1 MDTLG
6 IDIGTVSVKYVRYRK
21 KGRVVV
27 SRGEYPYR
35 EAWEDLNGV
44 LAEIKAREGT
54 NVEVAVG
61 ITSQEILKKAFTIP
75 VIPKEELKDVLDW
88 SASKSVSIPLDDMRY
103 EYVMMGE
110 VDERGVRKEEVLFVG
125 AHREYI
131 NRIMALFEDAGFK
144 DVVLITD
151 IGFTYLP
158 MVQET
163 IEGSVAIVDIGGRQ
177 TGIYVFDNKRMRLIR
192 EIMTASES
200 FTDVLISGFGLSTEE
215 AERYKRENGFDETAS
230 DILAVPLERLG
241 GEIQRTFN
249 VYAQKFPSRPVAKV
263 YITGRGALI
272 PNLLEKLKTFLVE
285 EVAYL
290 PPQPDIEDEFAPAYV
305 LASQREG
312 LTNLLPERVK
322 AREREVQYTKYAR
335 IAGVAV
341 LSILVILSL
350 DRLASLNKVKTTLD
364 SEKGDIAKKKEQ
376 LDRLGAIRSSLV
388 YTELGPVVAEIEK
401 KDPSLVVLLKYL
413 SSRISKEIFLRE
425 ISFDGP
431 SEAPPAPAP
440 SSSSSAAPPAKA
452 PTGPPANQ
460 PPQSAPRPTPG
471 TGMSVTLKGYIFGD
485 VENMESEL
493 LRLLI
498 NLEKSGIVSG
508 VMVTTKDI
516 KEFKG
521 RNAMEFVITGK
532 STSYEI

>member
-1 MDTLG
+1 M
-6 IDIGTVSVKYVRYRK
+6 
-21 KGRVVV
+21 VV
-27 SRGEYPYR
+27 SRGNYPYR
-35 EAWEDLNGV
+35 EAWEDLDGV
-44 LAEIKAREGT
+44 LAEIKAREGA

-75 VIPKEELKDVLDW
+75 VIPKEEVKDVLDW
-88 SASKSVSIPLDDMRY
+88 SASKTVSIPLDDMRY

-125 AHREYI
+125 AHREYV
-131 NRIMALFEDAGFK
+131 NRIMAHFEDAGFK
-144 DVVLITD
+144 NVVLITD
-151 IGFTYLP
+151 IGFTYQP

-177 TGIYVFDNKRMRLIR
+177 TGIYVFDNKKMRLIR

-263 YITGRGALI
+263 YLTGRGALI

-285 EVAYL
+285 DVGYL
-290 PPQPDIEDEFAPAYV
+290 PPQFDIEDEFASAYI

-312 LTNLLPERVK
+312 LTNLLPEQIK
-322 AREREVQYTKYAR
+322 AREREVQYTKWAR

-364 SEKGDIAKKKEQ
+364 SEKGIIAKKKEQ
-376 LDRLGAIRSSLV
+376 LDRLGSIRSSLV

-425 ISFDGP
+425 ISFDRP
-431 SEAPPAPAP
+431 QEAPPAPPP
-440 SSSSSAAPPAKA
+440 SSPTPAGPPSKT
-452 PTGPPANQ
+452 PPPPPANQ
-460 PPQSAPRPTPG
+460 PPQGAPKPAPA
-471 TGMSVTLKGYIFGD
+471 MSVTLKGYIFGD

-516 KEFKG
+516 KDFKG
-521 RNAMEFVITGK
+521 RSAMEFVITGK